1 MSAAIEPR
9 PVPQAMIQRKSAS
22 LIRVFACD
30 LQPQVDRRDLACC
43 PRAPLTRR
51 QRHTIYGW
59 QSHPRPIVSPIL
71 PPAPDR
77 TSPDGQDPDDLAE
90 RLEEFIHPQ
99 VKPLSVVLTEA
110 ASQIGSELKETNG
123 TRVTVGQLV
132 EHLSSRGLAPLVLL
146 VALLNVVTIIPG
158 SSTILGMPLV
168 FLGLGLVIGAR
179 RIWLPARVRRWS
191 FEFSALE
198 KTVLRGVPWLQKI
211 ERLARPRFWLWPGM
225 EAMADRAYGVL
236 VLVFALMITL
246 PVPFGN
252 TMPAITITLI
262 SLGFTAR
269 DGLWVLAGLVTG
281 TLAVGVI
288 LGFAGAAAFLG
299 MQVFGG

>member
-1 MSAAIEPR
+1 MSPT
-9 PVPQAMIQRKSAS
+9 PSPAS
-22 LIRVFACD
+22 
-30 LQPQVDRRDLACC
+30 
-43 PRAPLTRR
+43 
-51 QRHTIYGW
+51 
-59 QSHPRPIVSPIL
+59 
-71 PPAPDR
+71 DR
-77 TSPDGQDPDDLAE
+77 TSPSGQEPDDLAE
-90 RLEEFIHPQ
+90 RLEKFIHPE

-110 ASQIGSELKETNG
+110 AQHIGASLQETG
-123 TRVTVGQLV
+123 GSRVTVGQLV

-168 FLGLGLVIGAR
+168 FLGLGLVMGAR
-179 RIWLPARVRRWS
+179 HIWLPKRVQGWS
-191 FEFSALE
+191 FEFTALE
-198 KTVLRGVPWLQKI
+198 KTVTRGVPWLHKI

-225 EAMADRAYGVL
+225 EALADRLYGVL

-269 DGLWVLAGLVTG
+269 DGLWVVAGLVTG